1 MEEKKQVKEVMK
13 LFQGRYIATM
23 DLYPQESKD
32 TNRIYPFYDN
42 LKQNRFTTTQ
52 CKDCKHLSFPPRLIC
67 PNCLSEKLEWVDLPT
82 RGKVK
87 AVTEQQRGVPL
98 GFEKPLIHALVDLG
112 GKFNLFSRIVNC
124 KAGELKEGDEVELYV
139 FPVERDRVYYA
150 FQPRSK

>member
-1 MEEKKQVKEVMK
+1 MEEKQQVKEVMK

-23 DLYPQESKD
+23 DLYPQESKE
-32 TNRIYPFYDN
+32 TNRIYPFYEH
-42 LKQNRFTTTQ
+42 LKQGRFTTTQ
-52 CKDCKHLSFPPRLIC
+52 CKDCKHLAFPPRVIC
-67 PNCLSEKLEWVDLPT
+67 PDCLSEKLEWVDLPT
-82 RGKVK
+82 KGKVK
-87 AVTEQQRGVPL
+87 VVTEQLRGVPL

-124 KAGELKEGDEVELYV
+124 KAGELKEGDEVDLYV

>member
-1 MEEKKQVKEVMK
+1 MAEVKEIMK

-32 TNRIYPFYDN
+32 SNRIYPFYDN
-42 LKQNRFTTTQ
+42 LKQNRFTTTK
-52 CKDCKHLSFPPRLIC
+52 CKDCKHRAFPPRVVC
-67 PNCLSEKLEWVDLPT
+67 PNCMSEKLEWVDLPT
-82 RGKVK
+82 RGRVKV
-87 AVTEQQRGVPL
+87 VTEQQRGVPL

-124 KAGELKEGDEVELYV
+124 KAGELREGDEVELYV